1 MHVGSCDLRMEEMLQ
16 KKIWSCDSSTD
27 PDAGK
32 ISEVVRNDYLLYVQK
47 IITEELSMKSQI
59 LSQGWIKI
67 LTLVLV
73 MTLEIS
79 SFLKK
84 FMSGTVRSIIT
95 TPHHKSKPES
105 NRGLIFLIIV
115 TKVKECSLILKLT
128 ASIY

>member
-1 MHVGSCDLRMEEMLQ
+1 MEEMLQ